1 MLRVFVSQPMRG
13 KTNEEI
19 KKECR
24 EAIEHVKKEVGE
36 DVEAIDLFFKN
47 TPNDA
52 SPLWLLGKSLQ
63 LLSTADVAVFAGAW
77 YDYCECKMEHE
88 AAKQYGIKVMY
99 YDEKPK
105 AETDGFI
112 TAGV

>member
-1 MLRVFVSQPMRG
+1 MRD
-13 KTNEEI
+13 KTDEEI
-19 KKECR
+19 KKER
-24 EAIEHVKKEVGE
+24 RAAIEHVKKVLGD
-36 DVEAIDLFFKN
+36 DVEAIDSFFEGAPHDAKPLFI
-47 TPNDA
+47 
-52 SPLWLLGKSLQ
+52 GH
-63 LLSTADVAVFAGAW
+63 W
-77 YDYCECKMEHE
+77 YEYRGCNLEHE